1 MKIFP
6 RPLSGLLLDLED
18 TDRVTKSM
26 EEMSGL
32 SLRKNTQN
40 FKELLDLR
48 LITTRPLVGPP
59 LQIAGTRKLPNLQTV
74 SSLNSL
80 TSLLVICKRPSRNWD

>member
-6 RPLSGLLLDLED
+6 RPLSGLLLDLDD
-18 TDRVTKSM
+18 TNRATKSM

-48 LITTRPLVGPP
+48 LIITRPLAGPP
-59 LQIAGTRKLPNLQTV
+59 LQIAGTRKLPNLQT
-74 SSLNSL
+74 
-80 TSLLVICKRPSRNWD
+80 